1 MIKMA
6 LEQELK
12 KLDIKTILITTILS
26 AFGFLV
32 ALTWRDAIQKTID
45 VLLPKGEGLLF
56 TYLAAIVVT
65 VIAVIATYIL
75 LQIQKRDIIPD
86 KYENRIKNKLKGN

>member
-1 MIKMA
+1 MA

-12 KLDIKTILITTILS
+12 ELKIKTIVIATILS

-32 ALTWRDAIQKTID
+32 ALSWRDAIQKTID
-45 VLLPKGEGLLF
+45 LLLPEGEGLF
-56 TYLAAIVVT
+56 YTYLAAILVT
-65 VIAVIATYIL
+65 IIAVIATYIL

-86 KYENRIKNKLKGN
+86 KYEDRIKRKLKVS